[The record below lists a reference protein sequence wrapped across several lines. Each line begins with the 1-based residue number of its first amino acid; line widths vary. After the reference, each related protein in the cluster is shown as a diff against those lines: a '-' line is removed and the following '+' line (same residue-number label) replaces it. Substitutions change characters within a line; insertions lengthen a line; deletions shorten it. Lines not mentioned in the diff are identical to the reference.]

1 MDKPVPANPEDRN
14 KLMTNC
20 YLQLRRIEFSNS
32 EDRASLDFF
41 PGVNVI
47 CGASD
52 TGKSFLAESI
62 DFMLGGKDLREITE
76 RSKYGSIEL
85 DLAINNEENYRLQ
98 RATSGGGFN
107 LTKLNEPN
115 NVSLKLKQ
123 KHEHNTTDNLSG
135 FLLEKIGLLGKRILK
150 SSKAGTTVSLGFR
163 NLARLVIVQEGEIQ
177 QTFSPFWDGQYTQK
191 TSQLAAIKLLL
202 TGVDDSS
209 VVPAVVSANTPEP
222 DNSKQIA
229 LVDELLADLAS
240 ELADIG
246 EEESELIDQLSRLEN
261 SIEKQHERLN
271 LTQQELD
278 RLLSNR
284 RTLFDYRQE
293 LIGRLE
299 EIKEHLARFDLLRE
313 HYKVDI
319 SRLEAIQ
326 ESGSMFANVEQA
338 LCPLCG
344 AEPKTQHIVDSCDG
358 DVVAIVQAASAEI
371 IKVSRLKLELADTV
385 TELQREKLELIE
397 ELNAKNA
404 EYNLVDSEIQ
414 EKLAP
419 QVGYERESFS
429 ELVEKRGSVKK
440 AVELY
445 ERTKRLEERKLALL
459 QEEEKGSS
467 GDSYQITTGIPVAD
481 AHSFSKKVSSI
492 LKDWNF
498 PGECS
503 VHFDKDSNDFVI
515 DGKPRGS
522 RGKGLRA
529 ITHAAVT
536 IGLLEYCQE
545 HGLSHPGFVVLDSPL
560 LAYFK
565 PEGEDD
571 LTLQGTDLKD
581 RFYNYLVSHH
591 ADESQIIIIENQHP
605 PSNVEHKLTMTVFTG
620 NPNEGRYGL
629 L

>member
-1 MDKPVPANPEDRN
+1 
-14 KLMTNC
+14 MTNC
-20 YLQLRRIEFSNS
+20 YLQLRKIEFSNS
-32 EDRASLDFF
+32 VDKATLNFF
-41 PGVNVI
+41 SGVNVI

-52 TGKSFLAESI
+52 TGKSFLAEAI
-62 DFMLGGKDLREITE
+62 DFMLGGSTLREIPE

-85 DLAINNEENYRLQ
+85 DLAVNNEESYRF
-98 RATSGGGFN
+98 RRSTSGGGFN
-107 LTKLNEPN
+107 LTQLNSSEN
-115 NVSLKLKQ
+115 QGSQQLKQ
-123 KHEHNTTDNLSG
+123 SHGHDKTDNLSG

-150 SSKAGTTVSLGFR
+150 NKSGGTQSLSFR
-163 NLARLVIVQEGEIQ
+163 NLARLAIVQEGEIQ
-177 QTFSPFWDGQYTQK
+177 QTGSPFWGGQYTQK
-191 TSQLAAIKLLL
+191 TVELATIKLLL

-209 VVPAVVSANTPEP
+209 VVSANTPEL

-229 LVDELLADLAS
+229 LIDELLADIAI

-261 SIEKQHERLN
+261 SIEKQREHLG

-278 RLLSNR
+278 RLLFNR

-293 LIGRLE
+293 LLGRQE
-299 EIKEHLARFDLLRE
+299 EIKEHLARFNLLRE
-313 HYKVDI
+313 HYEVDI
-319 SRLEAIQ
+319 SRLIAIQ

-338 LCPLCG
+338 PCPLCG

-385 TELQREKLELIE
+385 AELQREKSGLIE
-397 ELNAKNA
+397 ELNTRNA
-404 EYNLVDSEIQ
+404 EYNLIDLEIQ
-414 EKLAP
+414 EKVAS

-429 ELVEKRGSVKK
+429 ELVEKRASVKT

-445 ERTKRLEERKLALL
+445 ERTKRLEERKLTLL
-459 QEEEKGSS
+459 QEEEKDSS
-467 GDSYQITTGIPVAD
+467 GDSYQITTGIPIAE
-481 AHSFSKKVSSI
+481 AHYFSMKVSRI
-492 LKDWNF
+492 LKDWDF
-498 PGECS
+498 PGDCN
-503 VHFDKDSNDFVI
+503 VHFDKDSSDFVI

-536 IGLLEYCQE
+536 IGLLEYCKE
-545 HGLSHPGFVVLDSPL
+545 RGVPHPGFVVLDSPL

-571 LTLQGTDLKD
+571 LTLQGTNLKE
-581 RFYNYLVSHH
+581 RFYNYLIKHH
-591 ADESQIIIIENQHP
+591 ASESQVIIIENQHP
-605 PSNVEHKLTMTVFTG
+605 PSDVVNKLEMTVFTG
-620 NPNEGRYGL
+620 NPSEGRFGL

>member
-1 MDKPVPANPEDRN
+1 MDKSVPANPEDRN

-32 EDRASLDFF
+32 EDKASLDFF

-62 DFMLGGKDLREITE
+62 DFMLGGKDLREIPE

-85 DLAINNEENYRLQ
+85 DLTTNNEENYRLQ
-98 RATSGGGFN
+98 RSTSGGGFK
-107 LTKLNEPN
+107 LTELNNTDNQSSQKL
-115 NVSLKLKQ
+115 SQ
-123 KHEHNTTDNLSG
+123 KHGHGKTDNLSG
-135 FLLEKIGLLGKRILK
+135 FLLEKIGLLGKRIL
-150 SSKAGTTVSLGFR
+150 SSKTKRTTVSLGFR

-177 QTFSPFWDGQYTQK
+177 QAFSPFWDGQYAQK
-191 TSQLAAIKLLL
+191 ISQLAAIKLLL

-209 VVPAVVSANTPEP
+209 VVPPANTPGL
-222 DNSKQIA
+222 DNSKQIT
-229 LVDELLADLAS
+229 LIDELLADLAT
-240 ELADIG
+240 ELADVG
-246 EEESELIDQLSRLEN
+246 EEENELIEQLSRLEN
-261 SIEKQHERLN
+261 SIKRQHEQLGIAQREFN
-271 LTQQELD
+271 I
-278 RLLSNR
+278 LLSNR
-284 RTLFDYRQE
+284 ENLLQHCQKVE
-293 LIGRLE
+293 GRLR
-299 EIKEHLARFDLLRE
+299 EINEYLARFSLLRE
-313 HYKVDI
+313 HYEVDI
-319 SRLEAIQ
+319 LRLEAIQ
-326 ESGSMFANVEQA
+326 ESGSMFASVEQA
-338 LCPLCG
+338 PCPLCG
-344 AEPKTQHIVDSCDG
+344 AEPKTQHIVSCDG

-371 IKVSRLKLELADTV
+371 LKISKLKLELADTV
-385 TELQREKLELIE
+385 TELHSERLELIE
-397 ELNAKNA
+397 ELNTTNAK
-404 EYNLVDSEIQ
+404 YNLIDIEIR
-414 EKLAP
+414 EKIAP
-419 QVGYERESFS
+419 QVGHERKSFS
-429 ELVEKRGSVKK
+429 EFVEKRASVKN
-440 AVELY
+440 AIDLY
-445 ERTKRLEERKLALL
+445 DRVKKLEERKLALL
-459 QEEEKGSS
+459 QEEDRGVS
-467 GDSYQITTGIPVAD
+467 GERHQITTGIPIAD
-481 AHSFSKKVSSI
+481 AHSFSMKISQI

-498 PGECS
+498 PGECN

-571 LTLQGTDLKD
+571 LTMQGTDLKE

-591 ADESQIIIIENQHP
+591 ADESQVIIIENQHP

>member
-1 MDKPVPANPEDRN
+1 
-14 KLMTNC
+14 MTNC

-32 EDRASLDFF
+32 EDKASLDFF

-62 DFMLGGKDLREITE
+62 DFMLGGKDLREIPE

-85 DLAINNEENYRLQ
+85 DLTTNNEESYKLQ
-98 RATSGGGFN
+98 RSTSGGSFN
-107 LTKLNEPN
+107 LTEIN
-115 NVSLKLKQ
+115 NNQNQSPQKLKQ
-123 KHEHNTTDNLSG
+123 KHGHGKTDNLSG
-135 FLLEKIGLLGKRILK
+135 FLLEKIGLLGKLILQ
-150 SSKAGTTVSLGFR
+150 SSKTGTTVSLGFR

-177 QTFSPFWDGQYTQK
+177 QAFSPFWDGQYTQK

-209 VVPAVVSANTPEP
+209 VVPANTPEL

-229 LVDELLADLAS
+229 LIDELLAA
-240 ELADIG
+240 ELADVG
-246 EEESELIDQLSRLEN
+246 EEENELIEQLSRLEN
-261 SIEKQHERLN
+261 SIERQREQIDI
-271 LTQQELD
+271 TQREFNI
-278 RLLSNR
+278 LLSNR
-284 RTLFDYRQE
+284 ENLLQHCQKVE
-293 LIGRLE
+293 GRLR
-299 EIKEHLARFDLLRE
+299 EINEYLARFGLLRE
-313 HYKVDI
+313 HYEVDI

-326 ESGSMFANVEQA
+326 ESGSMFASVEQA
-338 LCPLCG
+338 PCPLCG
-344 AEPKTQHIVDSCDG
+344 AEPKTQHVVSCDG

-371 IKVSRLKLELADTV
+371 LKISKLKIELSSTV
-385 TELQREKLELIE
+385 AELQTEKSELMG
-397 ELNAKNA
+397 ELNTKNA
-404 EYNLVDSEIQ
+404 EYALIDSEIQ
-414 EKLAP
+414 EKIAP
-419 QVGYERESFS
+419 QVGHERESFS
-429 ELVEKRGSVKK
+429 EFVEKRASVKR
-440 AVELY
+440 AVDLY
-445 ERTKRLEERKLALL
+445 DRVKRLEERKLALL
-459 QEEEKGSS
+459 QEEDEGVS
-467 GDSYQITTGIPVAD
+467 GERHQITTGIPVAD

-591 ADESQIIIIENQHP
+591 ADESQVIIIENQHP

-620 NPNEGRYGL
+620 NPKEGRYGL

>member
-1 MDKPVPANPEDRN
+1 
-14 KLMTNC
+14 MTNC

-62 DFMLGGKDLREITE
+62 DFMLGGKDLREIPE

-85 DLAINNEENYRLQ
+85 DLATNNEENYRLQ
-98 RATSGGGFN
+98 RSTSGGGFN
-107 LTKLNEPN
+107 LTELNNAEN
-115 NVSLKLKQ
+115 QSSQKLKQ
-123 KHEHNTTDNLSG
+123 IHGHDKTDNLSG

-150 SSKAGTTVSLGFR
+150 SSKTGITVSLGFR

-177 QTFSPFWDGQYTQK
+177 QAFSPFWDGQYTQK

-209 VVPAVVSANTPEP
+209 VVSANTPEL

-229 LVDELLADLAS
+229 LIEELLVDLAT
-240 ELADIG
+240 ELADVG
-246 EEESELIDQLSRLEN
+246 EENELIEQLSRLEN
-261 SIEKQHERLN
+261 SIERQREQLDITQREFNILLGSREN
-271 LTQQELD
+271 LLKHCQELK
-278 RLLSNR
+278 
-284 RTLFDYRQE
+284 
-293 LIGRLE
+293 GRLR
-299 EIKEHLARFDLLRE
+299 EINEYLTRFDLLRD
-313 HYKVDI
+313 HYEVDI
-319 SRLEAIQ
+319 LRLEAIQ
-326 ESGSMFANVEQA
+326 ESGSMFASVEQA
-338 LCPLCG
+338 PCPLCG

-371 IKVSRLKLELADTV
+371 LKISKLKIELSSTV
-385 TELQREKLELIE
+385 AELQTEKSELKE
-397 ELNAKNA
+397 ELNDKSA
-404 EYNLVDSEIQ
+404 EYALIDSEIQ
-414 EKLAP
+414 EKIAP
-419 QVGYERESFS
+419 QVGHERESFS
-429 ELVEKRGSVKK
+429 EFVEKRASVKK
-440 AVELY
+440 VVDLY
-445 ERTKRLEERKLALL
+445 DRVKRLEERKLALL
-459 QEEEKGSS
+459 QEEDEGVS
-467 GDSYQITTGIPVAD
+467 GENYQITTGIPIAD
-481 AHSFSKKVSSI
+481 AHFFSMKVSQV

-498 PGECS
+498 PGECN
-503 VHFDKDSNDFVI
+503 VYFDKDSNDFVI

-571 LTLQGTDLKD
+571 LTLKGSDLKE
-581 RFYNYLVSHH
+581 RFYNYLASHH

-605 PSNVEHKLTMTVFTG
+605 PSEVNGRLQLTVFTG

>member
-1 MDKPVPANPEDRN
+1 
-14 KLMTNC
+14 MTNC

-32 EDRASLDFF
+32 EDKANLDFF

-52 TGKSFLAESI
+52 TGKSFLAEAI
-62 DFMLGGKDLREITE
+62 DFMLGGSTLREIPE

-85 DLAINNEENYRLQ
+85 DLAVNNEESYRF
-98 RATSGGGFN
+98 RRSTSGGGFN
-107 LTKLNEPN
+107 LTQLNSSENQSPQQ
-115 NVSLKLKQ
+115 LKQ
-123 KHEHNTTDNLSG
+123 SHGHDKTDNLSG

-150 SSKAGTTVSLGFR
+150 NKRGGTQSLSFR

-177 QTFSPFWDGQYTQK
+177 QTGSPFWGGQYTQK
-191 TSQLAAIKLLL
+191 TVELATIKLLL

-209 VVPAVVSANTPEP
+209 VVSANTPEL

-229 LVDELLADLAS
+229 LIDELLADIAI

-246 EEESELIDQLSRLEN
+246 EEESALIDQLSRLEN
-261 SIEKQHERLN
+261 SIEKQREHLG

-278 RLLSNR
+278 RLLFKR

-293 LIGRLE
+293 LLGRQE
-299 EIKEHLARFDLLRE
+299 EIKEHLARFNLLRE
-313 HYKVDI
+313 HYEVDI
-319 SRLEAIQ
+319 SRLIAIQ

-338 LCPLCG
+338 PCPLCG

-385 TELQREKLELIE
+385 AELQREKSELIE
-397 ELNAKNA
+397 ELNTQNA
-404 EYNLVDSEIQ
+404 EYNLIDSEIQ
-414 EKLAP
+414 EKVAP

-429 ELVEKRGSVKK
+429 ELVEKRASVKA

-445 ERTKRLEERKLALL
+445 ERTKRLEERKLTLL
-459 QEEEKGSS
+459 QEEEKDSS
-467 GDSYQITTGIPVAD
+467 GDSYQITTGIPIAE
-481 AHSFSKKVSSI
+481 AHYFSMKVSRI
-492 LKDWNF
+492 LKDWDF
-498 PGECS
+498 PGDCN
-503 VHFDKDSNDFVI
+503 VHFDKDSSDFVI

-529 ITHAAVT
+529 ITHAAIT
-536 IGLLEYCQE
+536 IGLLEYCKE
-545 HGLSHPGFVVLDSPL
+545 RGVPHPGFVVLDSPL

-571 LTLQGTDLKD
+571 LTLQGTNLKE
-581 RFYNYLVSHH
+581 RFYNYLIKHH
-591 ADESQIIIIENQHP
+591 ANESQIIIIENQHP
-605 PSNVEHKLTMTVFTG
+605 PSDVVNKLEMTVFTG
-620 NPNEGRYGL
+620 NPNEGRFGL